1 MFKGPG
7 KINSMNK
14 PAMDEGT
21 KVTARQS
28 EQQGRG
34 VMKPAAERDFN
45 VKGNIAPERGNKPN
59 YLDNNPMG
67 RMMNGDTDGGGNAGK
82 LKEAK
87 AQTNQTGPPPVCE
100 NVTVTGP
107 TTKNVGAAQFKAP
120 MMDNGKGK
128 NVQAGRAQQGNQW
141 SMFRG
146 KTGAEGAPNAGKA
159 KDQGGAVPRQQQTV
173 NQEGPQGQN
182 VQKKGNGGVSIRE
195 KKTEG
200 GDELREEKGK
210 GKQKEKQEQ
219 EGEEWEHIPI
229 NKNGGRGRGG
239 YGEGRGRGGR
249 TGGRGGYFC
258 GGGAYSVGV
267 GENLEETRAKLKQE
281 VWSWCRRMKWENV
294 IVESDMEVYTE
305 GGIVGLF
312 QNGDVVASTCKP
324 KVNCLA
330 KALADR
336 SEGQNVFY
344 GTVGSLPSG
353 FQQLLSLEG
362 IPHFGWVPGRDW
374 A

>member
-1 MFKGPG
+1 M
-7 KINSMNK
+7 
-14 PAMDEGT
+14 
-21 KVTARQS
+21 
-28 EQQGRG
+28 
-34 VMKPAAERDFN
+34 
-45 VKGNIAPERGNKPN
+45 APERGNKPN
-59 YLDNNPMG
+59 YLDNNPME

-87 AQTNQTGPPPVCE
+87 AQSNQTGPPPVCE
-100 NVTVTGP
+100 NATVTGP
-107 TTKNVGAAQFKAP
+107 TNKNMGATQFKAP
-120 MMDNGKGK
+120 VIDNGKGK

-141 SMFRG
+141 SMGNLANTFRANDSSVFRG

-182 VQKKGNGGVSIRE
+182 FQRRGNGGKWGGTE
-195 KKTEG
+195 KADMDPGDGIGSRAAGNRAKRKFWKMEKDVEEG
-200 GDELREEKGK
+200 QVESDSTSDEDYGESGEES
-210 GKQKEKQEQ
+210 ED
-219 EGEEWEHIPI
+219 EGEAKEM
-229 NKNGGRGRGG
+229 
-239 YGEGRGRGGR
+239 
-249 TGGRGGYFC
+249 
-258 GGGAYSVGV
+258 
-267 GENLEETRAKLKQE
+267 ENELEERRK
-281 VWSWCRRMKWENV
+281 RRMKWENV
-294 IVESDMEVYTE
+294 IVESDLEVYIE
-305 GGIVGLF
+305 GGIVRLF
-312 QNGDVVASTCKP
+312 QNGVVVASTCKP

-336 SEGQNVFY
+336 SEGQNVIY